1 VTSAN
6 IWREVRIA
14 DLGRVVTG
22 ATPRAAD
29 ADSWG
34 DVVDFITPGDQRAG
48 GRDAVAARRL
58 SATGAARLAS
68 RLLPAGSTCVTCIGA
83 TIGKT
88 SFTVRPAVTNQQLN
102 SVVPDESGV
111 TPAFLYYLLTAC
123 APRIARAA
131 SGSAAQ
137 IVNKTQFERFP
148 VRIPPIA
155 EQERAVAALV
165 ALDDKIAANERTAA
179 AALALA
185 DALFEQAVSGGEDA
199 SGAARERRIGD
210 LAQLHYG
217 RALPA
222 GRRRPGDVPVYGSG
236 GVVGSHDQA
245 LVAGPGIII
254 GRKGTAGAV
263 YWSHRDFFPIDTVF
277 YVRPRAADVP
287 LECLFFA
294 LRRLRLTVMRSDS
307 AVPGLTRPSVLTS
320 TIRLPRRSA
329 ARDFQ
334 RMAPDLLAMRE
345 ALGTESARLATL
357 RDELLAT
364 LLAPAIA
371 LYAGQPG
378 VSTVGGAPLTVRGL
392 H

>member
-1 VTSAN
+1 M
-6 IWREVRIA
+6 I
-14 DLGRVVTG
+14 
-22 ATPRAAD
+22 
-29 ADSWG
+29 
-34 DVVDFITPGDQRAG
+34 DFITPGGQRAG
-48 GRDAVAARRL
+48 SREAVAARRL

-88 SFTVRPAVTNQQLN
+88 SCTARPTVTNQQIN
-102 SVVPDESGV
+102 SVVPDESRV

-123 APRIARAA
+123 APRIAQAA

-137 IVNKTQFERFP
+137 IVNKARFERFP

-155 EQERAVAALV
+155 EQERAAAVLG

-179 AALALA
+179 MALALA
-185 DALFEQAVSGGEDA
+185 DALFEQATADG
-199 SGAARERRIGD
+199 GAARECRIGD
-210 LAQLHYG
+210 LAELHYG

-222 GRRRPGDVPVYGSG
+222 ACRRPGDVPVYGSG
-236 GVVGSHDQA
+236 GVVGSHDRA

-263 YWSHRDFFPIDTVF
+263 HWSQRGFFPIDTVF
-277 YVRPRAADVP
+277 YVSPRAADVP

-294 LRRLRLTVMRSDS
+294 LRGVRLAVMRSDS
-307 AVPGLTRPSVLTS
+307 AVPGLTRRSVLTS

-329 ARDFQ
+329 THEFQ
-334 RMAPDLLAMRE
+334 RTAPELLALRE
-345 ALGTESARLATL
+345 TLGTESARLATL
-357 RDELLAT
+357 RDELLPA

-371 LYAGQPG
+371 VYAQ
-378 VSTVGGAPLTVRGL
+378 
-392 H
+392 

>member
-1 VTSAN
+1 
-6 IWREVRIA
+6 
-14 DLGRVVTG
+14 
-22 ATPRAAD
+22 
-29 ADSWG
+29 
-34 DVVDFITPGDQRAG
+34 
-48 GRDAVAARRL
+48 
-58 SATGAARLAS
+58 
-68 RLLPAGSTCVTCIGA
+68 
-83 TIGKT
+83 
-88 SFTVRPAVTNQQLN
+88 VRPAVTNQQLN

-131 SGSAAQ
+131 GGSAAQ
-137 IVNKTQFERFP
+137 IVNKAQFERFP

-185 DALFEQAVSGGEDA
+185 DALFEQALSGGEDA

-277 YVRPRAADVP
+277 YMRPRAADVP

-329 ARDFQ
+329 TRDFQ
-334 RMAPDLLAMRE
+334 CMAPDLLAMRE
-345 ALGTESARLATL
+345 ALGTQSARLATL

-371 LYAGQPG
+371 VYAGQPG